1 MTRDGPSRV
10 GLYLSVTTDSPSSA
24 TAAIKQIVWPERA
37 LEWLESWPVQ
47 PERIGCGFDAADA
60 YAEYSES
67 DQELPET
74 LVLQPGTVHAPT
86 LMLSCSVEAH
96 EQEPPVTAASCLL
109 AVLSRSQLLDAV
121 AAAVRVELVSACAR
135 LPLQPLTHDAL
146 TVDAECEPAEAFEL
160 LQRRG
165 MLVLPKAALAPADLR
180 ALRRLA
186 RAHVRRLEAQLR
198 LEGEGEGEGMTLE
211 GGKLRYAEVCS
222 RGRCRWDALLRSSDG
237 EMVVVGAAD
246 SEADD
251 AGAADA
257 EGDDTEAAV
266 GALLAR
272 VATDAPWCGA
282 VRAALGDDYL
292 WQASLVCSRPGA
304 PAGGWHADGGHGRY
318 SYPGGE
324 SAPLPYALCAFVPLV
339 PLASPSRR
347 SRSRDDGDGDDGP
360 GATPRGGGIAHGLGC
375 TAFWPGS
382 HRFAE
387 CLHLGRAAARLGA
400 ALPGAPLEAGGALL
414 YDYRLVHAGAPN
426 DREVDGVDRGAAD
439 GEEARAAE
447 ELGEVGLRP
456 ILQLTYCRA
465 QYRDRFRN
473 YGFEQLFCD

>member
-1 MTRDGPSRV
+1 MQQRTSQPRV
-10 GLYLSVTTDSPSSA
+10 GLYLSVTTDAPSSA
-24 TAAIKQIVWPERA
+24 TAAIKQVVWPERA
-37 LEWLESWPVQ
+37 LEWLQAWPVQ
-47 PERIGCGFDAADA
+47 PERVGCGFNACDA

-67 DQELPET
+67 DQELPEA
-74 LVLQPGTVHAPT
+74 LVLRPNTVHAPT
-86 LMLSCSVEAH
+86 LILSCSVEVR
-96 EQEPPVTAASCLL
+96 ENEPPIETARLLL
-109 AVLSRSQLLDAV
+109 AELSRSQLLDTV
-121 AAAVRVELVSACAR
+121 AAARVELISPCTR
-135 LPLQPLTHDAL
+135 LPLEPVKHDVL
-146 TVDAECEPAEAFEL
+146 TVYSQCDSAEAFEL

-165 MLVLPKAALAPADLR
+165 MLMLPKAALAPADLS

-198 LEGEGEGEGMTLE
+198 LEGEGMTLE

-237 EMVVVGAAD
+237 EMVGAAAPA
-246 SEADD
+246 ADD
-251 AGAADA
+251 ADDAEADA
-257 EGDDTEAAV
+257 EAD

-272 VATDAPWCGA
+272 VATGAPWCGA

-339 PLASPSRR
+339 PLLPPSRR
-347 SRSRDDGDGDDGP
+347 GDS
-360 GATPRGGGIAHGLGC
+360 TEHGLGC

-414 YDYRLVHAGAPN
+414 YDYRLVHAGSPN
-426 DREVDGVDRGAAD
+426 DREVDRIHDAAD
-439 GEEARAAE
+439 GEEAQAAV